1 MSQHFKTYDEFFAY
15 YVRQHS
21 HPGNRLLHALGTGL
35 GISVVIAALALGKP
49 LWALLWI
56 PLAYGCAWA
65 GHFLIERNRP
75 ATFRH
80 PWLSIQADLRMY
92 RMMWRG
98 QMW

>member
-1 MSQHFKTYDEFFAY
+1 MADTYEDLDAFWPF

-21 HPGNRLLHALGTGL
+21 RPATRALHFLGTSLGLACLSVFLALQLAWLLPLGL
-35 GISVVIAALALGKP
+35 G
-49 LWALLWI
+49 
-56 PLAYGCAWA
+56 LAYGCAWA